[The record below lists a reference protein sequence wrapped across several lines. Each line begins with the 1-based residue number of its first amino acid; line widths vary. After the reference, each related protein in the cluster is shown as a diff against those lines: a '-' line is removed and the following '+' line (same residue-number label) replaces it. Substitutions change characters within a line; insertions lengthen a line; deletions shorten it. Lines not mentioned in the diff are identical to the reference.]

1 VPGLRSIAAVAALAA
16 LIAGAAGCGSDDE
29 SARGPDKP
37 AGATATPTPDKPA
50 PAY

>member
-1 VPGLRSIAAVAALAA
+1 VPRLRSIAAVAALAA